1 MAEGTELD
9 YQLLGLMELW
19 VGGEQRKASQAK
31 PRGVLALL
39 LLNLNRPV
47 STDQLIELLWPDKP
61 PGRPQTA
68 IQGYVSGLRKLLG
81 QGTIE
86 TTAAGY
92 VLHAEAEQLDV
103 NRFERLLRE
112 GREALAVGH
121 TEEAARGL
129 SEGLE
134 LWRGPRA
141 GRLHLRA
148 VGPERDRAAGG
159 AASGRARGAPGGE
172 ARARAARRG
181 RRQSTKR

>member
-1 MAEGTELD
+1 MSKQQPKQESETFEQSVDEHGRIVLDRPLDPAEAL
-9 YQLLGLMELW
+9 
-19 VGGEQRKASQAK
+19 EQDAEHKRIYLEGQEK

-103 NRFERLLRE
+103 NRFERLL
-112 GREALAVGH
+112 
-121 TEEAARGL
+121 
-129 SEGLE
+129 
-134 LWRGPRA
+134 
-141 GRLHLRA
+141 
-148 VGPERDRAAGG
+148 
-159 AASGRARGAPGGE
+159 
-172 ARARAARRG
+172 
-181 RRQSTKR
+181 